1 VIASGYAS
9 ESGDEIFGM
18 TACGPDGSFRLQDL
32 PAGRY
37 VVVSY
42 PVDGAHGFATS
53 AETSL
58 APGAPAPT
66 LELLH
71 GPGGSARVRVVD
83 SAGRPVKDAAVVF
96 VERATAQELEF
107 GLENVTDTGGWHEAV
122 GLRPGT
128 YEVRVR
134 KQGYTSGADVLV
146 VRTHTTSELTISLAP
161 AGKHEPAS
169 TEEGTRR

>member
-1 VIASGYAS
+1 
-9 ESGDEIFGM
+9 
-18 TACGPDGSFRLQDL
+18 
-32 PAGRY
+32 
-37 VVVSY
+37 
-42 PVDGAHGFATS
+42 
-53 AETSL
+53 
-58 APGAPAPT
+58 
-66 LELLH
+66 
-71 GPGGSARVRVVD
+71 VRVVD

-146 VRTHTTSELTISLAP
+146 VRTHTTSELTIALAP
-161 AGKHEPAS
+161 AGGHEPAS